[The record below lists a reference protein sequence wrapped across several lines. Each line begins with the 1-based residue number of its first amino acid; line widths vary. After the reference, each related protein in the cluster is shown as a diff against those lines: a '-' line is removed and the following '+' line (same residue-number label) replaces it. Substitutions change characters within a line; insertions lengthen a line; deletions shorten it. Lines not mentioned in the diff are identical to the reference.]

1 MAFLPVSMAANQ
13 VLMAFLPVSMA
24 ANRKNYLLRKL
35 RKMAIS

>member
-13 VLMAFLPVSMA
+13 VLMVFLPVSMA